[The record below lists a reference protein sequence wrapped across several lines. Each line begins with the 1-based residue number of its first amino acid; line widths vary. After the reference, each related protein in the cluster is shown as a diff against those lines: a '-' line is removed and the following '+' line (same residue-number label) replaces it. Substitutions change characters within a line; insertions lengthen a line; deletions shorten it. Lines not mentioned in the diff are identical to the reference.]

1 MSSFERVD
9 ACRICGNTNLATV
22 VDLGDQYLT
31 GVFPKSRDQP
41 VTRGPLELV
50 RCTGGQETCGLV
62 QLHHAYDP
70 GEMYGQDYG
79 YRSSLNRAMV
89 KHLRSKADRLIELS
103 RPGRGDL
110 VLDIGSNDGTLLS
123 FYPADTVRVGMDPS
137 AAALCESYPEGCDCI
152 VDFFSLEGFRR
163 HYANRKAR
171 VVTSI
176 AMFYDLADPQLFVNE
191 VAEILDDDGVWHFE
205 QSYLPFMLRTTGY
218 DTICHEHVE
227 YYGLAQIEW
236 MLDKAGLRLIDV
248 ELNDVNGGS
257 FAITA
262 CRTASRHKTNTES
275 VQAVRSREADAR
287 LRDASTYARFA
298 DNVQRHRDELKLLLQ
313 NLRSDGQLVLGYGA
327 STKGNVLLQF
337 CGLGANE
344 IPYIAEVNE
353 NKFGSLTPG
362 SMIPIIS
369 EADAHA
375 MAPDYFLVMP
385 WHFRDNLVQREQS
398 FLERGGKMIFP
409 LPALEVVGR
418 PET

>member
-9 ACRICGNTNLATV
+9 ACRICGNTNLAMV

-50 RCTGGQETCGLV
+50 RCTGGEETCGLV

-89 KHLRSKADRLIELS
+89 KHLRSKADKLIELA

-123 FYPADTVRVGMDPS
+123 FYPAETVRVGMDPS

-152 VDFFSLEGFRR
+152 VDYFSLEGFRR
-163 HYANRKAR
+163 HYPNRKAR

-227 YYGLAQIEW
+227 YYALAQIEW

-262 CRTASRHKTNTES
+262 CRTASAHRTNMES
-275 VQAVRSREADAR
+275 VQAVRSREAEAR
-287 LRDASTYARFA
+287 LRDVSTYARFA
-298 DNVQRHRDELKLLLQ
+298 DKVQRHRDELKLLLQ
-313 NLRSDGQLVLGYGA
+313 DLQNDRRLVLGYGA
-327 STKGNVLLQF
+327 ST
-337 CGLGANE
+337 
-344 IPYIAEVNE
+344 
-353 NKFGSLTPG
+353 
-362 SMIPIIS
+362 
-369 EADAHA
+369 
-375 MAPDYFLVMP
+375 
-385 WHFRDNLVQREQS
+385 
-398 FLERGGKMIFP
+398 
-409 LPALEVVGR
+409 
-418 PET
+418 